1 MSGHSKWSSIKHKKG
16 ALDAKR
22 GKLFTKL
29 SRDITIT
36 AKAGS
41 DPESNSGLRLA
52 IQKAKDANM
61 PSANIDRAIKK
72 ATSVGSE
79 NILEEIVYEGYGP
92 GGSAIIVDAITDNK
106 NRTASEV
113 RLAFNR
119 NGGNLGESGVVAW
132 QFKISGLLRIV
143 NFSGNVD
150 EMQLLAIDSGA
161 EDISIDGANIEIMTD
176 PTLLESVR
184 LNLTNQSISITS
196 MEITR
201 VADNLLELDNSNVLK
216 TIKLLE
222 ALDDLDDVSRV
233 QSNIAIPDEILTS

>member
-29 SRDITIT
+29 SRDITLA
-36 AKAGS
+36 AKTGDQA
-41 DPESNSGLRLA
+41 ESNASLRLA

-61 PSANIDRAIKK
+61 PNANIDRAIKK
-72 ATSVGSE
+72 ASGADKTSQ
-79 NILEEIVYEGYGP
+79 LEEITYEGYGP

-119 NGGNLGESGVVAW
+119 NNGSLGESGVVAW
-132 QFKISGLLRIV
+132 QFQIKGLLRIE
-143 NFSGNVD
+143 NFEGDLDAV
-150 EMQLLAIDSGA
+150 QLAAIDSGA
-161 EDISIDGANIEIMTD
+161 EDINIDNNNIEIITD
-176 PTLLESVR
+176 ASTLENVRSQLTELSV
-184 LNLTNQSISITS
+184 SISS

-201 VADNLLELDNSNVLK
+201 IADNLLEIEENDVRQ

-233 QSNIAIPDEILTS
+233 QSNIAIPDRILA

>member
-29 SRDITIT
+29 SKDLTIA
-36 AKAGS
+36 AKSGS
-41 DPESNSGLRLA
+41 EPESNAVLRLA

-61 PSANIDRAIKK
+61 PSTNIDRAIKK
-72 ATSVGSE
+72 ASGVGSE
-79 NILEEIVYEGYGP
+79 SILEGP
-92 GGSAIIVDAITDNK
+92 GGSAIIVDSITDNK

-132 QFKISGLLRIV
+132 QFKVCGLLRIEDYL
-143 NFSGNVD
+143 GDTD

-161 EDISIDGANIEIMTD
+161 EDISIDGANIEIITD
-176 PTLLESVR
+176 PSLLESIR
-184 LNLTNQSISITS
+184 LNLVNKNISIAS
-196 MEITR
+196 MEIIR
-201 VADNLLELDNSNVLK
+201 IADNLLTLDNHDVLK